1 MLVSGFLGYGVGFCP
16 TAALSSEKLLHHT
29 CLQSIPKLH
38 SKVDYLQQLIG
49 TEAGDCLFFLKSE
62 EIQVPPPCLGFH
74 CVKVVLLCPLFS
86 CNLSSLFCRV
96 SRSRTQVTPNNLV
109 CLVLQ
114 FYFCMIDSWF
124 CARFVS

>member
-74 CVKVVLLCPLFS
+74 CVRSGPSLSVILLQPFIP
-86 CNLSSLFCRV
+86 F
-96 SRSRTQVTPNNLV
+96 
-109 CLVLQ
+109 LQ
-114 FYFCMIDSWF
+114 GIKEQDTSNT
-124 CARFVS
+124 